1 MGFSINYSELNDL
14 LPEGT
19 YEALIT
25 TASEEIDRQMRARLN
40 FMLTIRNDVQQK
52 CQNRTMFRSMYK
64 SKEPKPVDEQTD
76 NYNYDMLMR
85 IGGAAKLPE
94 NKTYNSIA
102 EFLNDLVNRPVK
114 IDVHHKDFN
123 GNKSAEIKKWYASDK
138 PEIQHQFKQKPAQTP
153 APAQTAASAPLPW
166 GN

>member
-1 MGFSINYSELNDL
+1 MAFSTNYSELNDL

-25 TASEEIDRQMRARLN
+25 TASEETDQTQRTRLS
-40 FMLTIRNDVQQK
+40 FTLTIRNDVQQE
-52 CQNRTMFRSMYK
+52 CQNRTMFHSMYK
-64 SKEPKPVDEQTD
+64 LKDPKPMDAQVG
-76 NYNYDMLMR
+76 NYSFQMIMR
-85 IGGAAKLPE
+85 IAAAAKLPE
-94 NKTYNSIA
+94 NKQYNSLA
-102 EFLNDLVNRPVK
+102 ELMNDMVNRPVK
-114 IDVHHKDFN
+114 IDVYHDEYN
-123 GNKSAEIKKWYASDK
+123 GKKSVKIKYWNASDK